1 MTEVPTGSSR
11 EWDPLFRPFAFGD
24 DERAVLDRDGHFA
37 LPGLLT
43 EAAPTQLTAA
53 LARIQSMPRED
64 EDHPPQ
70 RFSAEFDAYLES
82 LIGHPQL
89 LDLVRRVLGPEIRYD
104 HCVAL
109 NREGGNQGS
118 RWHSH
123 EYADDDPALGFV
135 RVFFYVNGFAA
146 DDGGLKVVPGS
157 HLYRDP
163 AITADSDAALAQG
176 WMAGKVHPASGQP
189 LRVEELSVPPGT
201 VVLMWTHAAHGVNPR
216 KEGSDTR
223 WCVVYAYRNPGR
235 ESHARWL
242 SPGFENKRIK
252 GAEGLMSLY

>member
-1 MTEVPTGSSR
+1 ME
-11 EWDPLFRPFAFGD
+11 ELFRPFAFGD

-37 LPGLLT
+37 LPGILT
-43 EAAPTQLTAA
+43 DAACTQLTAA
-53 LARIQSMPRED
+53 LARIQSLPHGD
-64 EDHPPQ
+64 EAYRPQ
-70 RFSAEFDAYLES
+70 RYAAEFDAYLES

-109 NREGGNQGS
+109 NRDGGNQGS
-118 RWHSH
+118 QWHSH
-123 EYADDDPALGFV
+123 EYADDNPALGFV

-157 HLYRDP
+157 HLYRD
-163 AITADSDAALAQG
+163 AEIRAESDAELAQG
-176 WMAGKVHPASGQP
+176 WMAGKVHAVSGQP
-189 LRVEELSVPPGT
+189 LTIEELSVPQGT

-216 KEGSDTR
+216 KEDSDTR

-235 ESHARWL
+235 ESRARWL
-242 SPGFENKRIK
+242 SPSFEQKQIK

>member
-1 MTEVPTGSSR
+1 MEA
-11 EWDPLFRPFAFGD
+11 LFRPFAFGA
-24 DERAVLDRDGHFA
+24 DERAILDRDGHIA
-37 LPGLLT
+37 LPGVLT
-43 EAAPTQLTAA
+43 DAACVQLTDA
-53 LARIQSMPRED
+53 LARIQSLPRDD
-64 EDHPPQ
+64 EEYIPS
-70 RFSAEFDAYLES
+70 RFAAEFDAYLES

-104 HCVAL
+104 HCVTL

-118 RWHSH
+118 NWHSH

-163 AITADSDAALAQG
+163 SINAESDAGLVQG
-176 WMAGKVHPASGQP
+176 WMAGKVHPVSGQP
-189 LRVEELSVPPGT
+189 LAIEELSVPQGT

-216 KEGSDTR
+216 KEDSDTR

-235 ESHARWL
+235 ESRARWL
-242 SPGFENKRIK
+242 SPSFEKKQIK

>member
-1 MTEVPTGSSR
+1 MEA
-11 EWDPLFRPFAFGD
+11 LFRPFVFGA
-24 DERAVLDRDGHFA
+24 DERAILDRDGHIA
-37 LPGLLT
+37 LPGVLT
-43 EAAPTQLTAA
+43 DAACVQLTAA
-53 LARIQSMPRED
+53 LARIQSLPRDD
-64 EDHPPQ
+64 EEYIPP
-70 RFSAEFDAYLES
+70 RFAAEFDAYLES

-118 RWHSH
+118 KWHSH

-157 HLYRDP
+157 HLYRD
-163 AITADSDAALAQG
+163 AEIRAESDAELAQG
-176 WMAGKVHPASGQP
+176 WMAGKVHADSGQP
-189 LRVEELSVPPGT
+189 LSIEELSVPQET

-216 KEGSDTR
+216 KEDSDTR

-235 ESHARWL
+235 ESRARWI
-242 SPGFENKRIK
+242 SSRFEKKQIK

>member
-1 MTEVPTGSSR
+1 
-11 EWDPLFRPFAFGD
+11 
-24 DERAVLDRDGHFA
+24 
-37 LPGLLT
+37 
-43 EAAPTQLTAA
+43 
-53 LARIQSMPRED
+53 MPRED
-64 EDHPPQ
+64 EDHTPQ
-70 RFSAEFDAYLES
+70 RFSAEFDADLES

-135 RVFFYVNGFAA
+135 RVFFYANGFAA

-157 HLYRDP
+157 QLYRDP
-163 AITADSDAALAQG
+163 AINADSDAALAQG
-176 WMAGKVHPASGQP
+176 WLAGKVRPASGQP

-216 KEGSDTR
+216 KEGQRHPLVRGLRVPQSGAGVARALAHSELREQADQGRRRVDELVLMEEMRNSTR
-223 WCVVYAYRNPGR
+223 CATYCLEV
-235 ESHARWL
+235 SHAR
-242 SPGFENKRIK
+242 PR
-252 GAEGLMSLY
+252 

>member
-1 MTEVPTGSSR
+1 MEA
-11 EWDPLFRPFAFGD
+11 LFRPFAFGA
-24 DERAVLDRDGHFA
+24 DERAELDCDGHFA
-37 LPGLLT
+37 LPGILT
-43 EAAPTQLTAA
+43 DAACAQLTAA
-53 LARIQSMPRED
+53 LARIQSLPRDD
-64 EDHPPQ
+64 EDYLPS
-70 RFSAEFDAYLES
+70 RFAAEFDAYLES

-109 NREGGNQGS
+109 NRDGGNPGS
-118 RWHSH
+118 NWHSH

-163 AITADSDAALAQG
+163 GINAESDAALAQG
-176 WMAGKVHPASGQP
+176 WMAGKAHPVSGQP
-189 LRVEELSVPPGT
+189 LAIEELSVPQGT
-201 VVLMWTHAAHGVNPR
+201 VVLMWTHAAHGVTPR
-216 KEGSDTR
+216 KEDSDTR

-235 ESHARWL
+235 ESRARWL
-242 SPGFENKRIK
+242 SPSFEKKQIK